1 MVVAI
6 GVCLGKAAIIRP
18 RAPPRD
24 DELQSIQCD
33 TEHSA
38 KLLGNDAPGNEK
50 HFAAT
55 YGLLLGVVSSCILAP
70 KNHLA

>member
-1 MVVAI
+1 MAVAI
-6 GVCLGKAAIIRP
+6 GVCFGKAAISR
-18 RAPPRD
+18 RRVPPRD
-24 DELQSIQCD
+24 DKLQSIQCD

-50 HFAAT
+50 RFAAT
-55 YGLLLGVVSSCILAP
+55 YGLLLGAVSSCILAP